1 MFTTDVRI
9 SELYM
14 EEKKMNARA
23 SERRIRNNRLRRKR
37 QLQRH
42 ITMFLLTFILVI
54 GVSSLFFALRT
65 KAQSNDEEV
74 LYKYYKSVMVQ
85 EGDSLW
91 NYAECYGNNR
101 YYETNQDYIKE
112 VMEMNFLDTDEITAG
127 QYVILPYYSPEF
139 T

>member
-9 SELYM
+9 SEFNM
-14 EEKKMNARA
+14 EEKKMNARV

-54 GVSSLFFALRT
+54 SVSSLFFALRT